1 VSYEVY
7 GPFMPLI
14 MLITFI
20 GLFIWVLLPQN
31 KKRFDD
37 AANLPFA
44 DEEEEDENNVQKND
58 NERAH
63 NGRDEK

>member
-1 VSYEVY
+1 MSYEVY
-7 GPFMPLI
+7 GPFIPVI

-20 GLFIWVLLPQN
+20 GLFVWVLLPQN

-44 DEEEEDENNVQKND
+44 DDENDEGRND
-58 NERAH
+58 QDKPAH
-63 NGRDEK
+63 NGRDKK

>member
-1 VSYEVY
+1 MSYEVY

-44 DEEEEDENNVQKND
+44 DDDEEPAQKNGH
-58 NERAH
+58 ERAH

>member
-1 VSYEVY
+1 MY
-7 GPFMPLI
+7 GPFIPVV

-37 AANLPFA
+37 ASQLPFA
-44 DEEEEDENNVQKND
+44 DDEEDVKNPD
-58 NERAH
+58 ERAH
-63 NGRDEK
+63 NGREEK

>member
-1 VSYEVY
+1 MSYEVY

-31 KKRFDD
+31 KKHFDD

-44 DEEEEDENNVQKND
+44 DEDEDEVQKND

>member
-1 VSYEVY
+1 MY
-7 GPFMPLI
+7 GPFVPLI
-14 MLITFI
+14 MLVAFI

-31 KKRFDD
+31 KRSFDE

-44 DEEEEDENNVQKND
+44 EDEAKVAEEND
-58 NERAH
+58 NKRAH

>member
-1 VSYEVY
+1 MSYEVY

-44 DEEEEDENNVQKND
+44 DDDEEPEQKNGH
-58 NERAH
+58 ERAH

>member
-1 VSYEVY
+1 MSYEVY

-31 KKRFDD
+31 KKSFDE

-44 DEEEEDENNVQKND
+44 DEDEDEAELNGKK
-58 NERAH
+58 RAH

>member
-1 VSYEVY
+1 
-7 GPFMPLI
+7 MPLI

-31 KKRFDD
+31 KKSFDE

-44 DEEEEDENNVQKND
+44 DEDEEVAEQDGKK
-58 NERAH
+58 RAH

>member
-1 VSYEVY
+1 MSYEVY
-7 GPFMPLI
+7 GPFIPVI

-44 DEEEEDENNVQKND
+44 DEEEDEVQNND